1 VSDISVLCVDDEK
14 VIIDSI
20 RDYLIPEYVCLT
32 YDNPTE
38 ALEYLRER
46 TVDILITDQRMPGI
60 SGLDLLKEARKA
72 GAYESGILLT
82 AYADKDLLKSVLNNG
97 LVDIALEKPLDLPAL
112 KGRLDTL
119 AGKIRRR
126 REQQEKQKDIYRLLS
141 AAGENGFM
149 FIGKEGDLA
158 DLWKQAE
165 SAADTN
171 ENVLITGET
180 GTGKDVLAK
189 QIHGLSGRRDKPFIK
204 INCGAIPS
212 MLLESELFGHEK
224 GAFSGAERKKFGKI
238 ELAHGGT
245 LFLDEIGELPVE
257 LQSKLLHVVE
267 DKALE
272 RVGGTEKI
280 AIDFRLLSATN
291 KDLGNVTADVFRRDL
306 FYRISTVH
314 LHLSDLKER
323 MNDLPVHIMSLI
335 GKNAKLFGKAATEI
349 SPEAMDLLCSHT
361 WPGNIRELDNVLKR
375 AVMMKGEKDTVLHAA
390 DFRHFLVGENG
401 DKGSFE
407 EALTRT
413 AREMLVRGKSLQDVE
428 QSLLEYLVKL
438 CGGKVMEASRK
449 TGIPKDRFYRLK
461 GKTDA

>member
-1 VSDISVLCVDDEK
+1 MSDISILCVDDEK

-20 RDYLIPEYVCLT
+20 RDYLIPDYTCLP
-32 YDNPTE
+32 YEDPAK

-46 TVDILITDQRMPGI
+46 PVDILIADYRMPGI

-72 GAYESGILLT
+72 GAYETGILLT
-82 AYADKDLLKSVLNNG
+82 AYADKDLLKEVLNNG
-97 LVDIALEKPLDLPAL
+97 LVDLALEKPLDLSAL
-112 KGRLDTL
+112 KDRLDTV
-119 AGKIRRR
+119 AGKVRGRRDH
-126 REQQEKQKDIYRLLS
+126 REKLREIYRLLS
-141 AAGENGFM
+141 ADDESDFR

-165 SAADTN
+165 AAAPTD
-171 ENVLITGET
+171 ENILITGET

-280 AIDFRLLSATN
+280 DIDFRLLSATN
-291 KDLGNVTADVFRRDL
+291 KDLGNMTADEFRRDL

-314 LHLSDLKER
+314 LRLPDLKER
-323 MNDLPVHIMSLI
+323 RNDLPVHIISLI
-335 GKNAKLFGKAATEI
+335 GRNAKLYGKTAMEI

-375 AVMMKGEKDTVLHAA
+375 VMMMKGKKDTVLHAA

-401 DKGSFE
+401 DTGPFE
-407 EALTRT
+407 AALMQT
-413 AREMLVRGKSLQDVE
+413 AREMLAGGKPLQTVE
-428 QSLLEYLVKL
+428 QALLEYLVEL

-449 TGIPKDRFYRLK
+449 TGIPKDRFYRMRR
-461 GKTDA
+461 GPEA